1 VPDATKRSSETERA
15 TAGVLANRMLVVN
28 LPIVLQQLVLVKFR
42 QALKDIIDL
51 DGILLSM
58 RGASAVSAAADT
70 SR

>member
-1 VPDATKRSSETERA
+1 
-15 TAGVLANRMLVVN
+15 MLVVN